1 VGSEIMN
8 GVLKKLEGG
17 DRRSIG
23 RINQNRQPGNEKSR
37 AKTTGKTEPIRSL
50 YVIYIEP
57 IS

>member
-1 VGSEIMN
+1 MN

>member
-23 RINQNRQPGNEKSR
+23 RINRNRQPGNEKSR
-37 AKTTGKTEPIRSL
+37 AKTAGKTEPIRSL
-50 YVIYIEP
+50 YVIYIKP